1 MYQLF
6 FNFFTDIGA
15 ETNYVKILTYTA
27 SLITI
32 AVACFVIKTVVKFF
46 LIKTITKTAKMT
58 KTKWDD
64 ILLKNKF
71 FHHISNL
78 TVIILLYIFK
88 IGFPENGLISKII
101 NILTVLIFTIIIDAS
116 INSVDEIYKGYEISK
131 IKPIRGLLQVAK
143 AALYIIGGILI
154 IAILIGENPLV
165 FIGGIGAFTAVT
177 SLIFKD
183 AILGFVAGIQLSA
196 NDMLRIGDWIE
207 IPKYYADGT
216 VIDLS
221 LTTVKVENFNRT
233 ITAVPAYA
241 LVSDAFIN
249 WRSMVNSG
257 GRRIKR
263 AIYIDASGVKFCD
276 DLMMKRLRKIYL
288 LENYMDA
295 KQKEIESYNTELN
308 ADLSVFV
315 NGRRL
320 TNIGTFRA
328 YIMEYLKQHPGIHKE
343 TTVMVRQLESNGD
356 GIPLEIYAFANTVKW
371 TEYEG
376 IQADIFD
383 HLYSIAQEFGLTVY
397 QHPAGSDFRKIL

>member
-6 FNFFTDIGA
+6 LNFFTDIGA
-15 ETNYVKILTYTA
+15 ETNYVEIFTYTA

-32 AVACFVIKTVVKFF
+32 AVACFVFKTVVKYF

-71 FHHISNL
+71 FHYISNL
-78 TVIILLYIFK
+78 TIIILLYIFSV
-88 IGFPENGLISKII
+88 GFPENGLLSKII
-101 NILTVLIFTIIIDAS
+101 NILTVLIFTVIINAS
-116 INSVDEIYKGYEISK
+116 INSVDEIYRGYEISK
-131 IKPIRGLLQVAK
+131 IKPIRGLLQVTK
-143 AALYIIGGILI
+143 VALYIIGGILI

-276 DLMMKRLRKIYL
+276 DEMLKRLRKIYL

-295 KQKEIESYNTELN
+295 KLKEIDIYNTGLN
-308 ADLSVFV
+308 VDLSVFV

-328 YIMEYLKQHPGIHKE
+328 YIMEYLKQHPGIHE
-343 TTVMVRQLESNGD
+343 DTVMVRQLESNGD

>member
-6 FNFFTDIGA
+6 LNFFTDIGA
-15 ETNYVKILTYTA
+15 DIKYVEIFTYTA
-27 SLITI
+27 ALITI

-46 LIKTITKTAKMT
+46 LIKTITKTVKMT
-58 KTKWDD
+58 RTKWDD

-71 FHHISNL
+71 FHSISNL
-78 TVIILLYIFK
+78 TVIILFYIFAA
-88 IGFPENGLISKII
+88 GFPENGLLSIII
-101 NILTVLIFTIIIDAS
+101 NIMTVLIFTIIIDAF
-116 INSVDEIYKGYEISK
+116 INSVDEIYRGYEISK
-131 IKPIRGLLQVAK
+131 IKPIRGLLQIVK
-143 AALYIIGGILI
+143 VALYIIGGILI
-154 IAILIGENPLV
+154 IAIFIGENPLV

-183 AILGFVAGIQLSA
+183 AILGFVAGIQLSS

-207 IPKYYADGT
+207 IPKYFADGT

-241 LVSDAFIN
+241 LISDAFIN

-263 AIYIDASGVKFCD
+263 AIYIDASGVKLCD
-276 DLMMKRLRKIYL
+276 DEMLKRLRKIYL
-288 LENYMDA
+288 IENYMDA
-295 KQKEIESYNTELN
+295 KQKEIDIYNSSLN

-315 NGRRL
+315 NGRRM

-328 YIMEYLKQHPGIHKE
+328 YIIAYLKQHPGIQGD
-343 TTVMVRQLESNGD
+343 TTMVRQLESSGD

-371 TEYEG
+371 VEYEG

-397 QHPAGSDFRKIL
+397 QHPTGSDFRKIL

>member
-6 FNFFTDIGA
+6 FDLFTDVGA
-15 ETNYVKILTYTA
+15 ETKYIEILTYTA

-32 AVACFVIKTVVKFF
+32 AVVCFVFKTVVKYF

-78 TVIILLYIFK
+78 TIIILFYIFAA
-88 IGFPENGLISKII
+88 GFPENGLLAKII
-101 NILTVLIFTIIIDAS
+101 NIMTVLIFTIIIDAS
-116 INSVDEIYKGYEISK
+116 INSVDEIYRGYEISK
-131 IKPIRGLLQVAK
+131 IKPIRGLLQIAK
-143 AALYIIGGILI
+143 VVLYIIGGILI

-207 IPKYYADGT
+207 IPKYFADGT

-263 AIYIDASGVKFCD
+263 AIYIDASGVKLCD
-276 DLMMKRLRKIYL
+276 NEMLKRLRKIFL

-295 KQKEIESYNTELN
+295 KQKEINIYNSSLN

-328 YIMEYLKQHPGIHKE
+328 YIIEYLKQHPGIQGE
-343 TTVMVRQLESNGD
+343 TAMVRQLESSGD

-371 TEYEG
+371 AEYEG

-397 QHPAGSDFRKIL
+397 QHPTGSDFRKIL